1 MSRWPSR
8 TKRTR
13 SAAEASARA
22 FSRTLSLKGSSATPK
37 RPPVSTR
44 VKRRPPSV
52 HSAARLSR
60 VMPGSEWT
68 RDLRR
73 PRMRLNRVDLPTLGK
88 PTMTTR
94 GSFVTAGPRSLRD
107 ERGIGQEGPRQVD
120 VSAQGFPLGAVDEED
135 DLLDRL
141 EGGDQRVND
150 GVDRGQLGRRAVG
163 EVLGDLAA
171 EVDRRHAVPGDEDL
185 ADLGAGRQRRGE
197 ALLRAAHQLGQ
208 GPLGFV
214 GRGRA
219 GQDLA
224 RLLVQEIV
232 LVDEEEGHDPG

>member
-13 SAAEASARA
+13 SAAAASARA
-22 FSRTLSLKGSSATPK
+22 FSRILSLRGSSATPN

-73 PRMRLNRVDLPTLGK
+73 PRRLLKRVDLPTLGK

-94 GSFVTAGPRSLRD
+94 GSFVTSGPGLSRD
-107 ERGIGQEGPRQVD
+107 EGVVREERPRQVD
-120 VSAQGFPLGAVDEED
+120 VSAEGLPLRALDEER

-141 EGGDQRVND
+141 EV
-150 GVDRGQLGRRAVG
+150 
-163 EVLGDLAA
+163 
-171 EVDRRHAVPGDEDL
+171 
-185 ADLGAGRQRRGE
+185 
-197 ALLRAAHQLGQ
+197 
-208 GPLGFV
+208 
-214 GRGRA
+214 
-219 GQDLA
+219 
-224 RLLVQEIV
+224 
-232 LVDEEEGHDPG
+232 VDERVDDGID